1 MLHHIK
7 GIDHS
12 LVGVRDL
19 EAARAAYE
27 KLGFTITPRGSHIGW
42 GTANYCIMF
51 EEDYIELL
59 GIVDPSLETN
69 GLDRA
74 LAERGEGLLGLALST
89 EDPDMTHR
97 SLVEAELGPS
107 DLITL
112 KRRLE
117 LPEGEV
123 LPEFRLIRLTSSA
136 GLEAKHLFICHH
148 LTPELIRRPEWQEHA
163 NGARHINSVVVVVE
177 DPGALADYYRRLC
190 GWINVT
196 LTDNTLTV
204 HFGRGSL
211 IFVNDR
217 DIDLLFPGLTMHD
230 ELPPLPH
237 LIAMSVA
244 VEDLERT
251 EALLRS
257 NGVKTRKIAN
267 GTLRI
272 QPEDACG
279 VLLEFTSAPG

>member
-12 LVGVRDL
+12 LVGVKDL

-51 EEDYIELL
+51 DEDYIELL

-69 GLDRA
+69 GLDKA
-74 LAERGEGLLGLALST
+74 LADRGEGLLGLALST
-89 EDPDMTHR
+89 EAPEETHR
-97 SLVEAELGPS
+97 SLVEAALEPS

-148 LTPELIRRPEWQEHA
+148 LTPELIRRPEWLQHA
-163 NGARHINSVVVVVE
+163 NGALHLNAVVVVVE

-204 HFGRGSL
+204 RFGRGSL

-217 DIDLLFPGLTMHD
+217 DIDLLFPGLTMDD
-230 ELPPLPH
+230 EIPVLPY

-244 VEDLERT
+244 VQDLGKT
-251 EALLRS
+251 EELLNSKGIR
-257 NGVKTRKIAN
+257 GQRIAN
-267 GTLRI
+267 GTLRVR
-272 QPEDACG
+272 PEDACG
-279 VLLEFTSAPG
+279 VLLEFTSTVT